1 MVGGE
6 GGSSCDRSE
15 SGSCGGRWKWWWELW
30 WRLVEVVAGVVV
42 EVVIGGEGGS

>member
-6 GGSSCDRSE
+6 GGSNSGRSE
-15 SGSCGGRWKWWWELW
+15 GGSCGGRWGWWRELW

-42 EVVIGGEGGS
+42 EVMVGGEGGS